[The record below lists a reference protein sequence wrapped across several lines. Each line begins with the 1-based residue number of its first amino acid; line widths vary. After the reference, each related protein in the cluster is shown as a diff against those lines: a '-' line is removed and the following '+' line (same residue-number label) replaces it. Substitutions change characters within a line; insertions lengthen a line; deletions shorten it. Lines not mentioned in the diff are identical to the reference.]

1 MTTRDS
7 WEQSWRQISES
18 ALPSVEKAS
27 SVQELEA
34 VRVKLLGRQGSLTE
48 LLKALKDLSIE
59 DRRAVG
65 EPANALRNRLIAAID
80 AQRALLERAEQDRSI
95 SETKLD
101 LTLPGKPP
109 RRGYAHPLTLVMN
122 EMADALSRMGFS
134 WAEGPLV
141 ESDRYNFEALNIPAD
156 HPARDMH
163 DTFYVEALSAVGTGT
178 AEGETG
184 LAPMAP
190 MLLRTHTSP
199 VQIRYMEK
207 HRPPLRIMA
216 PGRVF
221 RHEAVDATHAA
232 VFHQMEGLYVDKNV
246 TFADLKGT
254 LGLFMKM
261 LFGTKTK
268 TRFRPSFYPFTEP
281 SADVEISCIFC
292 SGAGCNVCKR
302 SGWIEVLGAG
312 LVHPN
317 VLRAVKLEPEI
328 WSGFAFGLGVERI
341 AMLKLG
347 INDIRMFYQN
357 DLRFLEQFS

>member
-7 WEQSWRQISES
+7 WEQSWRQISET
-18 ALPSVEKAS
+18 ALPSVEQAAS
-27 SVQELEA
+27 VPELEA
-34 VRVKLLGRQGSLTE
+34 IRVKLLGRQGALTE
-48 LLKALKDLSIE
+48 LLKALKDLSID

-65 EPANALRNRLIAAID
+65 EPANALRNQLVAAID
-80 AQRALLERAEQDRSI
+80 RRKTELERAEQDRAI

-101 LTLPGKPP
+101 LTLPGKPQ
-109 RRGYAHPLTLVMN
+109 RRGHTHPLTAVMN
-122 EMADALSRMGFS
+122 EMAEALSRMGFS

-141 ESDRYNFEALNIPAD
+141 ESDRYNFESLNIPAD

-163 DTFYVEALSAVGTGT
+163 DTFYVEAMSTT
-178 AEGETG
+178 
-184 LAPMAP
+184 PSAP

-207 HRPPLRIMA
+207 NRPPLRIMA

-232 VFHQMEGLYVDKNV
+232 VFHQMEGLYVDKGV

-292 SGAGCNVCKR
+292 AGAGCNVCKR

-317 VLRAVKLEPEI
+317 VLKAVNLDPEE

-357 DLRFLEQFS
+357 DLRFLEQFA

>member
-7 WEQSWRQISES
+7 WEQSWRQISET

-27 SVQELEA
+27 TLADLEA
-34 VRVKLLGRQGSLTE
+34 VRLKLLGRTGALTE
-48 LLKALKDLSIE
+48 LLKSLKDLTIE

-65 EPANALRNRLIAAID
+65 EPANALRNRLVAAID
-80 AQRALLERAEQDRSI
+80 AKRETLERAEQDRSI

-101 LTLPGKPP
+101 LTLPGHPVVQ
-109 RRGYAHPLTLVMN
+109 GTLHPLTTVMD
-122 EMADALSRMGFS
+122 EMARILARLGFS
-134 WAEGPLV
+134 WAEGPLI
-141 ESDRYNFEALNIPAD
+141 ESDHYNFEALNIPAD

-163 DTFYVEALSAVGTGT
+163 DTFYVDGGKSGSL
-178 AEGETG
+178 
-184 LAPMAP
+184 
-190 MLLRTHTSP
+190 LLRTHTSP

-207 HRPPLRIMA
+207 HKPPLRIMA

-232 VFHQMEGLYVDKNV
+232 VFHQMEGLYVDKHV

-254 LGLFMKM
+254 LHLFLQS
-261 LFGTKTK
+261 LFGSKTK

-292 SGAGCNVCKR
+292 DGAGCNVCKR

-312 LVHPN
+312 SVHPN
-317 VLRAVKLEPEI
+317 VLQAVKLDPEE

-357 DLRFLEQFS
+357 DLRFLEQFT